1 VGDDVSIDS
10 ETLLVTDFVNLKIK
24 PTQYFRI
31 AHRSR
36 VYVRV
41 FIEVSDCTCMSIYF
55 CTVFLKKQPP
65 RQILVN
71 KIAAKSLRIHVYTKK
86 PIIVHDSYR
95 AVQEEYEAN
104 CFLLCQTLT
113 RITNPYSRRRRMKE
127 KRANTQMNDSIS
139 PYRVYDQS
147 TRARATWSK
156 LLHGTVSPK
165 PNQYVN
171 KTLLN
176 LQEPSG
182 KKQTRADQLFP
193 LSVCSSCMSSPYI
206 RPLAHLFEALVLLII
221 YRYHRRRRHHKKS

>member
-1 VGDDVSIDS
+1 VYEYLCLYCVS
-10 ETLLVTDFVNLKIK
+10 
-24 PTQYFRI
+24 
-31 AHRSR
+31 
-36 VYVRV
+36 
-41 FIEVSDCTCMSIYF
+41 
-55 CTVFLKKQPP
+55 KKTATT
-65 RQILVN
+65 QILVN
-71 KIAAKSLRIHVYTKK
+71 KIDAKSLRIHVYTKK

-176 LQEPSG
+176 LQESSG

-193 LSVCSSCMSSPYI
+193 LSVCSSPYI